1 MMHPVDAHL
10 ELADRAIVAMQAAAL
25 AARTAHA
32 RAELLRHMRTTARKM
47 SGQPVETAA
56 AKVCEEWMKA
66 WSLDAGAYPALA
78 EVIRRF
84 AAAFCADA
92 AGSTSATQAQIAS
105 SLTRLEAGFV
115 ATGTTLSDQMAFR
128 SECAHGW
135 WELVVPK
142 PAGGTGGAFWTRG
155 CPPHCR

>member
-1 MMHPVDAHL
+1 MTHPVDAHL
-10 ELADRAIVAMQAAAL
+10 ELAERAIAAMQAAAI
-25 AARTAHA
+25 AARAAHA

-47 SGQPVETAA
+47 AGQPVDAAA
-56 AKVCEEWMKA
+56 AKVCGEWMKA

-78 EVIRRF
+78 EDIRRF

-92 AGSTSATQAQIAS
+92 TGSTPATQGEISAS
-105 SLTRLEAGFV
+105 LAGLEAGFV
-115 ATGTTLSDQMAFR
+115 ATGTTLADQMAFR

-142 PAGGTGGAFWTRG
+142 PANSAGEAFWTRG

>member
-1 MMHPVDAHL
+1 MAHPVDAHL
-10 ELADRAIVAMQAAAL
+10 ELAERAIAAMQAAAL

-47 SGQPVETAA
+47 MDQPVDAAA
-56 AKVCEEWMKA
+56 AKVCGEWMKA

-78 EVIRRF
+78 EDIRRF
-84 AAAFCADA
+84 AAAFCVDA
-92 AGSTSATQAQIAS
+92 AGSTPSTQAEIAA
-105 SLTRLEAGFV
+105 SLARLEAGFV

-142 PAGGTGGAFWTRG
+142 PAGGAGEAFWMRG